1 MASLLTSANCL
12 RVHGVLV
19 RDPLLIALR
28 QADVVN
34 VPLEC
39 SQPSGSKYQHGNGA
53 RLSHGITHRRD

>member
-1 MASLLTSANCL
+1 VASLLTSANCL

-19 RDPLLIALR
+19 RDPLLVALR

-39 SQPSGSKYQHGNGA
+39 LQPSGSKYQYGNGV
-53 RLSHGITHRRD
+53 RLLHEITHRRD